1 MFMDRFTEAKTT
13 VLYSFKSDHKALLLT
28 MEVSHCSVAFE
39 RPFRFVASWLL
50 HNDFNEFMK
59 RVWDKNLS
67 WSQNVNVFTQQ
78 VEVWKTEVYGHVG
91 RRKKQILARLDG
103 ISRSLKNQGS
113 WSSLSQLQKELWQ
126 ELEKLILQ

>member
-1 MFMDRFTEAKTT
+1 MCKSAGFFTWSRKGCESRLDRILANDMFMDRFTEAKTT

-59 RVWDKNLS
+59 RV
-67 WSQNVNVFTQQ
+67 
-78 VEVWKTEVYGHVG
+78 
-91 RRKKQILARLDG
+91 
-103 ISRSLKNQGS
+103 
-113 WSSLSQLQKELWQ
+113 
-126 ELEKLILQ
+126 